1 MHKTIVVSSI
11 KMSKFDLINPCY
23 MKKLLLFTLL
33 VFNFGFSQEDAWV
46 YFNDKPDAAYYLA
59 NPLQMLSQRA
69 LDRRTAQGIAL
80 DNTDV
85 PIAQT
90 YIDQVT
96 ASTGITV
103 MAKSKWL
110 NALHVRGTQAN
121 IQLLTNL
128 SFVSQIQFAN
138 SNLNSRQSGEKSNE
152 LQPVNKQLEVLTN
165 FNYGG
170 SSNQIEMLNGHL
182 LHQQNYTGQG
192 KMVAIMD
199 AGFPGVD
206 TASPFQRLRDNNLIL
221 GGYNFPDRNTSI
233 YTRSSHGTSVLSC
246 MAGFVDNQLVGAA
259 PDAQYYLFITEDTN
273 SENPVEESYW
283 VEAVEMADS
292 LGVDV
297 INTSLGYFTYDNPN
311 YSYSYSDMNGIKSF
325 AARGADIAFSKG
337 MICVTSAG
345 NSGNSSDPHMATPA
359 DAITTLTVGAVD
371 ASENYVSFSS
381 IGPSFDNRVKPD
393 VCAKGYLASVSNAT
407 GNIVNANGTSFSSP
421 ILAGMVTTFWSAVPN
436 MTNAE
441 IMQFVKESADIYA
454 NPTIYKGYGVP
465 DFQLALTNALSLN
478 SYQNNPV
485 ILYPNPVQN
494 ELNIIFTESEKSG
507 ELILYNN
514 IGQQVASFVVSETNS
529 TVSLDNLASGLYFYQ
544 LKSASK
550 VAQGKLLKL

>member
-1 MHKTIVVSSI
+1 MI
-11 KMSKFDLINPCY
+11 KKILF
-23 MKKLLLFTLL
+23 LLLFL
-33 VFNFGFSQEDAWV
+33 FSFATQAQEDAWV
-46 YFNDKPDAAYYLA
+46 YFNDKPDTAFYLA

-69 LDRRTAQGIAL
+69 LDRRATQGIVL

-96 ASTGITV
+96 VAAGITV

-110 NALHVRGTQAN
+110 NALHVRGTQAD
-121 IQLLTNL
+121 IQSLTNL
-128 SFVSQIQFAN
+128 SFVTQIQFAD
-138 SNLNSRQSGEKSNE
+138 SNLNSRHSSGKSNE
-152 LQPVNKQLEVLTN
+152 LKPVNKQLEVLVD

-199 AGFPGVD
+199 AGFPGVN
-206 TASPFQRLRDNNLIL
+206 TASSFQRLRDNNLIL

-246 MAGFVDNQLVGAA
+246 MAGFVDNQLVGTA

-283 VEAVEMADS
+283 VEAAEMADS

-297 INTSLGYFTYDNPN
+297 INTSLGYFAYDNPN
-311 YSYSYSDMNGIKSF
+311 YSYLYSDMNGIKSF
-325 AARGADIAFSKG
+325 AARGADKAFSKG

-345 NSGNSSDPHMATPA
+345 NSGNSSDPHIGTPA
-359 DAITTLTVGAVD
+359 DAITALTVGAVD
-371 ASENYVSFSS
+371 ASEDYASFSS
-381 IGPSFDNRVKPD
+381 IGPSFDGRVKPD
-393 VCAKGYLASVSNAT
+393 VCAKGVGSTISNSSGGIT
-407 GNIVNANGTSFSSP
+407 TANGTSFSSP

-441 IMQFVKESADIYA
+441 IIQFVKESADIYA
-454 NPTIYKGYGVP
+454 NPTIFKGYGVP
-465 DFQLALTNALSLN
+465 DFQLALTNALSINLYEN
-478 SYQNNPV
+478 DSV
-485 ILYPNPVQN
+485 VLYPNPVQDKLTIVFSDTN
-494 ELNIIFTESEKSG
+494 FSG
-507 ELILYNN
+507 NLVLFNN
-514 IGQQVASFVVSETNS
+514 IGQQVGSFEISETNAS
-529 TVSLDNLASGLYFYQ
+529 VNLENLASGLYFYQ
-544 LKSASK
+544 LKSANKST
-550 VAQGKLLKL
+550 QGKLLKL

>member
-1 MHKTIVVSSI
+1 
-11 KMSKFDLINPCY
+11 

-46 YFNDKPDAAYYLA
+46 YFNDKPNAAFYLS

-69 LDRRTAQGIAL
+69 LDRRTAQGIIL

-96 ASTGITV
+96 AATGITV

-110 NALHVRGTQAN
+110 NALHVRGTQAD

-128 SFVSQIQFAN
+128 TFVNHIQFAN
-138 SNLNSRQSGEKSNE
+138 TSLNSRHSNTIQKTTVI
-152 LQPVNKQLEVLTN
+152 QPVNKQLEVLTD

-170 SSNQIEMLNGHL
+170 SSNQIQMLNGHL

-192 KMVAIMD
+192 KIVAIMD
-199 AGFPGVD
+199 GGFPGVN

-233 YTRSSHGTSVLSC
+233 YTRNSHGTSVLSC
-246 MAGFVDNQLVGAA
+246 MAGYVDNQLVGTA
-259 PDAQYYLFITEDTN
+259 PDAQYYLFITEDTY

-283 VEAVEMADS
+283 VEAAEMADS

-297 INTSLGYFTYDNPN
+297 INTSLGYFEYDNPD
-311 YSYSYSDMNGIKSF
+311 YSYSYSDMNGIKTF
-325 AARGADIAFSKG
+325 AARGADKAFSKG

-345 NSGNSSDPHMATPA
+345 NSGNSANPHIATPA

-371 ASENYVSFSS
+371 SSENYVSFSS
-381 IGPSFDNRVKPD
+381 IGPSFDGRVKPD
-393 VCAKGYLASVSNAT
+393 VCAKGYLASVSNAS

-421 ILAGMVTTFWSAVPN
+421 ILAGMVATFWSAVPN
-436 MTNAE
+436 MTNAQ
-441 IMQFVKESADIYA
+441 IVQFVKESADIYA

-465 DFQLALTNALSLN
+465 DFQLALTNALSVD
-478 SYQNNPV
+478 SYENDSI
-485 ILYPNPVQN
+485 ILYPNPVQDR
-494 ELNIIFTESEKSG
+494 LTIVFPESETTSK
-507 ELILYNN
+507 LVLYNN
-514 IGQQVASFVVSETNS
+514 IGQQLEEFVISETNP
-529 TVSLDNLASGLYFYQ
+529 TIYLDNLASGLYFYQ
-544 LKSASK
+544 LKAANK
-550 VAQGKLLKL
+550 TTQGKLLKL

>member
-1 MHKTIVVSSI
+1 
-11 KMSKFDLINPCY
+11 
-23 MKKLLLFTLL
+23 MKKILLFVLL
-33 VFNFGFSQEDAWV
+33 ISNFGFSQEDAWV

-69 LDRRTAQGIAL
+69 LDRRTAQGIIL

-85 PIAQT
+85 PIAQA
-90 YIDQVT
+90 YINQVT

-121 IQLLTNL
+121 IQLLTSL
-128 SFVSQIQFAN
+128 PFVNHIQFADA
-138 SNLNSRQSGEKSNE
+138 SLNSRNSNNTNKSTE
-152 LQPVNKQLEVLTN
+152 LKPVNKQLEVLVD

-170 SSNQIEMLNGHL
+170 SSNQIQMLNGHL

-199 AGFPGVD
+199 AGFPGVNS
-206 TASPFQRLRDNNLIL
+206 ASPFQRLRDNNLIL

-233 YTRSSHGTSVLSC
+233 YTRNSHGTSVLSC
-246 MAGFVDNQLVGAA
+246 MAGYVDNQLVGTA
-259 PDAQYYLFITEDTN
+259 PDAQYYLFITEDAN

-283 VEAVEMADS
+283 VEAAEMADS

-297 INTSLGYFTYDNPN
+297 INSSLGYFTYDNIS
-311 YSYSYSDMNGIKSF
+311 YSYSYSDMNGLKTF
-325 AARGADIAFSKG
+325 AARGANIAFSKG

-345 NSGNSSDPHMATPA
+345 NSGNSANPHIATPA
-359 DAITTLTVGAVD
+359 DAVTTLTVGAVD

-381 IGPSFDNRVKPD
+381 IGPSFDGRVKPD
-393 VCAKGYLASVSNAT
+393 VCAKGFAATVSNSS
-407 GNIVNANGTSFSSP
+407 GSIVNANGTSFSSP
-421 ILAGMVTTFWSAVPN
+421 ILAGMVATFWSAVPN
-436 MTNAE
+436 MTNAQ
-441 IMQFVKESADIYA
+441 IVQFVKQSADLYN

-465 DFQLALTNALSLN
+465 DFQLALTNALSA
-478 SYQNNPV
+478 NNYENDV
-485 ILYPNPVQN
+485 VLLYPNPVQDR
-494 ELNIIFTESEKSG
+494 LTILIPASEVTSQ
-507 ELILYNN
+507 LVLFNN
-514 IGQQVASFVVSETNS
+514 IGQQVATFSISGRNS

-544 LKSASK
+544 LKTENK
-550 VAQGKLLKL
+550 TTQGKVLKL

>member
-1 MHKTIVVSSI
+1 
-11 KMSKFDLINPCY
+11 
-23 MKKLLLFTLL
+23 MKKILLFTLL
-33 VFNFGFSQEDAWV
+33 IFNFGFSQEDAWV
-46 YFNDKPDAAYYLA
+46 YFTNKPDAAFYLV
-59 NPLQMLSQRA
+59 NPLQMLNQRS
-69 LDRRTAQGIAL
+69 LDRRAAQGIAL

-96 ASTGITV
+96 AATGITV

-138 SNLNSRQSGEKSNE
+138 SNLNSRHSTGKSNE
-152 LQPVNKQLEVLTN
+152 LKPVNKQLEVLAD

-199 AGFPGVD
+199 AGFPGVN

-246 MAGFVDNQLVGAA
+246 MAGYVDNQLVGTS

-283 VEAVEMADS
+283 VEATEMADS

-297 INTSLGYFTYDNPN
+297 INTSLGYFEYDNPS
-311 YSYSYSDMNGIKSF
+311 YSYAYSDMNGIKTF
-325 AARGADIAFSKG
+325 AARGADKAFSKG

-345 NSGNSSDPHMATPA
+345 NSGNSANPHIATPA
-359 DAITTLTVGAVD
+359 DAITTLTVGAVNATED
-371 ASENYVSFSS
+371 YVAFSS
-381 IGPSFDNRVKPD
+381 IGPSFDGRVKPD
-393 VCAKGYLASVSNAT
+393 VCAKGAGSTVSNSSGSIT
-407 GNIVNANGTSFSSP
+407 TANGTSFSSP
-421 ILAGMVTTFWSAVPN
+421 ILAGMVATFWSAVPN
-436 MTNAE
+436 MTNAQ
-441 IMQFVKESADIYA
+441 IVQFVKESADIYA

-465 DFQLALTNALSLN
+465 DFQLALTNALSVD
-478 SYQNNPV
+478 SYENDSI
-485 ILYPNPVQN
+485 ILYPNPVQDR
-494 ELNIIFTESEKSG
+494 LTIVFPESETTSK
-507 ELILYNN
+507 LVLYNN
-514 IGQQVASFVVSETNS
+514 IGQQLEEFVISETNP
-529 TVSLDNLASGLYFYQ
+529 TIYLDNLASGLYFYQ
-544 LKSASK
+544 LKAANK
-550 VAQGKLLKL
+550 TTQGKLLKL

>member
-1 MHKTIVVSSI
+1 M
-11 KMSKFDLINPCY
+11 N
-23 MKKLLLFTLL
+23 KKILF
-33 VFNFGFSQEDAWV
+33 VFILFFTYRSYAQEDAWV

-59 NPLQMLSQRA
+59 NPLQMLTQRA
-69 LDRRTAQGIAL
+69 LDRRAAQGISLA
-80 DNTDV
+80 NSDV

-110 NALHVRGTQAN
+110 NALHVRGTQVN
-121 IQLLTNL
+121 IESLTNL
-128 SFVSQIQFAN
+128 SFVSHIQFAD
-138 SNLNSRQSGEKSNE
+138 SNLNSRHSSGKSNE
-152 LQPVNKQLEVLTN
+152 LKPVNKQLEVLAN

-170 SSNQIEMLNGHL
+170 SSNQIQMLNGHL

-246 MAGFVDNQLVGAA
+246 MAGFIDNQLVGTA

-283 VEAVEMADS
+283 VEAAEMADS

-297 INTSLGYFTYDNPN
+297 INTSLGYFAYDNPN
-311 YSYSYSDMNGIKSF
+311 YSYTYADMNGTKAFIS
-325 AARGADIAFSKG
+325 RGADMAFSKG

-345 NSGNSSDPHMATPA
+345 NSGNS
-359 DAITTLTVGAVD
+359 
-371 ASENYVSFSS
+371 
-381 IGPSFDNRVKPD
+381 
-393 VCAKGYLASVSNAT
+393 AK
-407 GNIVNANGTSFSSP
+407 
-421 ILAGMVTTFWSAVPN
+421 
-436 MTNAE
+436 
-441 IMQFVKESADIYA
+441 
-454 NPTIYKGYGVP
+454 YGC
-465 DFQLALTNALSLN
+465 
-478 SYQNNPV
+478 
-485 ILYPNPVQN
+485 
-494 ELNIIFTESEKSG
+494 
-507 ELILYNN
+507 
-514 IGQQVASFVVSETNS
+514 
-529 TVSLDNLASGLYFYQ
+529 
-544 LKSASK
+544 
-550 VAQGKLLKL
+550 

>member
-1 MHKTIVVSSI
+1 M
-11 KMSKFDLINPCY
+11 NQ
-23 MKKLLLFTLL
+23 KLLFFFTILFSYI
-33 VFNFGFSQEDAWV
+33 VQAQEDAWI
-46 YFNDKPDAAYYLA
+46 YFNDKPDAAFYLN

-69 LDRRTAQGIAL
+69 LDRRTAQGIIL

-96 ASTGITV
+96 ATTGITV

-110 NALHVRGTQAN
+110 NALHVRGSQAN
-121 IQLLTNL
+121 IQLLANL
-128 SFVSQIQFAN
+128 SFVSSIQFAN
-138 SNLNSRQSGEKSNE
+138 SSLNSRQSNQTLKSNE
-152 LQPVNKQLEVLTN
+152 ITAVNKELEELID

-170 SSNQIEMLNGHL
+170 SANQVQMLNGHL
-182 LHQQNYTGQG
+182 LHQQNFTGQG

-199 AGFPGVD
+199 GGFPGVN
-206 TASPFQRLRDNNLIL
+206 TASSFQRLRDNNLIL

-246 MAGFVDNQLVGAA
+246 MAGYVDNQLVGTA

-283 VEAVEMADS
+283 VEAAEMADS

-297 INTSLGYFTYDNPN
+297 INTSLGYFAYDNPN
-311 YSYSYSDMNGIKSF
+311 YSYTYSDMNGVKSF
-325 AARGADIAFSKG
+325 IARGSDKAFSKG

-345 NSGNSSDPHMATPA
+345 NSGNSANPHIATPA
-359 DAITTLTVGAVD
+359 DAITTLTVGAVNATED
-371 ASENYVSFSS
+371 YVAFSS
-381 IGPSFDNRVKPD
+381 IGPSFDGRVKPD
-393 VCAKGYLASVSNAT
+393 VCAKGASATISNSSGGIT
-407 GNIVNANGTSFSSP
+407 TANGTSFSSP

-436 MTNAE
+436 MTNTE

-478 SYQNNPV
+478 SYQNNRV

-514 IGQQVASFVVSETNS
+514 IGQQVNSYVINETNS
-529 TVSLDNLASGLYFYQ
+529 TIYLESLASGLYFYQ
-544 LKSASK
+544 VEFANKTAK
-550 VAQGKLLKL
+550 GKLLKL

>member
-1 MHKTIVVSSI
+1 
-11 KMSKFDLINPCY
+11 
-23 MKKLLLFTLL
+23 MKRILLFTLL
-33 VFNFGFSQEDAWV
+33 IFNLGFSQEDAWV

-59 NPLQMLSQRA
+59 NPLQMLTQRA
-69 LDRRTAQGIAL
+69 LDRRAAQGISLA
-80 DNTDV
+80 NSDV
-85 PIAQT
+85 PISQT

-246 MAGFVDNQLVGAA
+246 MAGFVDNQLVGTA

-297 INTSLGYFTYDNPN
+297 INTSLGYFAYDNPN

-441 IMQFVKESADIYA
+441 IIQFVKESADIYA

>member
-1 MHKTIVVSSI
+1 
-11 KMSKFDLINPCY
+11 

-121 IQLLTNL
+121 IQLLSGL
-128 SFVSQIQFAN
+128 LFVSHIQFAN
-138 SNLNSRQSGEKSNE
+138 ASLNSRHSNMIQKTTII
-152 LQPVNKQLEVLTN
+152 QPVNKQLEVLTD

-170 SSNQIEMLNGHL
+170 SSNQIQMLNGHL

-199 AGFPGVD
+199 AGFPGVNS
-206 TASPFQRLRDNNLIL
+206 ASPFQRLRDNNLIL

-233 YTRSSHGTSVLSC
+233 YTRNSHGTSVLSC
-246 MAGFVDNQLVGAA
+246 MAGYVDNQLVGTA
-259 PDAQYYLFITEDTN
+259 PDAQYYLFITEDAN

-283 VEAVEMADS
+283 VEAAEMADS

-297 INTSLGYFTYDNPN
+297 INSSLGYFTYDNIS
-311 YSYSYSDMNGIKSF
+311 YSYSYSDMNGLKTF
-325 AARGADIAFSKG
+325 AARGANMAFSKG

-345 NSGNSSDPHMATPA
+345 NSGNSANPHIATPA

-381 IGPSFDNRVKPD
+381 IGPSFDGRVKPD
-393 VCAKGYLASVSNAT
+393 VCAKGYAATVSNSS
-407 GNIVNANGTSFSSP
+407 GSIVNANGTSFSSP

-436 MTNAE
+436 MTNAQ
-441 IMQFVKESADIYA
+441 IVQFVKESADIYA

-465 DFQLALTNALSLN
+465 DFQLALINALSA
-478 SYQNNPV
+478 NNFENDIV
-485 ILYPNPVQN
+485 LLYPNPVQDKVTIVFSDTN
-494 ELNIIFTESEKSG
+494 FSG
-507 ELILYNN
+507 NLVLFNS
-514 IGQQVASFVVSETNS
+514 IGQQVGSFDISETNAS
-529 TVSLDNLASGLYFYQ
+529 VNLENLASGLYFYQ
-544 LKSASK
+544 LKTANK
-550 VAQGKLLKL
+550 TTQGKLLKL

>member
-1 MHKTIVVSSI
+1 MK
-11 KMSKFDLINPCY
+11 
-23 MKKLLLFTLL
+23 KKLLFALL
-33 VFNFGFSQEDAWV
+33 IFNFGFSQEDAWV
-46 YFNDKPDAAYYLA
+46 YFTNKPDAAFYLA
-59 NPLQMLSQRA
+59 NPLQMLTQRS
-69 LDRRTAQGIAL
+69 LDRRAAQGIAL

-110 NALHVRGTQAN
+110 NALHVRGSQAN

-128 SFVSQIQFAN
+128 SFVSYIQFAN
-138 SNLNSRQSGEKSNE
+138 SSFNSRPSSAIQKTTEIKS
-152 LQPVNKQLEVLTN
+152 VNKQLEVLAD

-170 SSNQIEMLNGHL
+170 SSNQIQMLNGHL

-199 AGFPGVD
+199 AGFPGVNS
-206 TASPFQRLRDNNLIL
+206 ASPFQRLRDNNLIL

-246 MAGFVDNQLVGAA
+246 MAGYVDNQLVGTA
-259 PDAQYYLFITEDTN
+259 PDAQYYLFITEDVN

-283 VEAVEMADS
+283 VEAAEMADS

-297 INTSLGYFTYDNPN
+297 INTSLGYFDYDNPS
-311 YSYSYSDMNGIKSF
+311 YSYTYSDMNGIKTF
-325 AARGADIAFSKG
+325 AARGADKAFSKG

-345 NSGNSSDPHMATPA
+345 NSGNSANPHIATPA
-359 DAITTLTVGAVD
+359 DAITTLTVGAVNATED
-371 ASENYVSFSS
+371 YVSFSS
-381 IGPSFDNRVKPD
+381 IGPSFDGRVKPD
-393 VCAKGYLASVSNAT
+393 VCAKGASTTVSSSSGT
-407 GNIVNANGTSFSSP
+407 ITTANGTSFSSP

-436 MTNAE
+436 MTNAQ
-441 IMQFVKESADIYA
+441 IVQFVKQSADLYA

-465 DFQLALTNALSLN
+465 DFQLALTNALS
-478 SYQNNPV
+478 SISQEMETV
-485 ILYPNPVQN
+485 ILYPNPVRDN
-494 ELNIIFTESEKSG
+494 LTIVFPYGNNSG
-507 ELILYNN
+507 SLVLFNN
-514 IGQQVASFVVSETNS
+514 VGQQVGNFEVSRTNA
-529 TVSLDNLASGLYFYQ
+529 TIYLDNLASGLYIYE
-544 LKSASK
+544 LKLANKST
-550 VAQGKLLKL
+550 QGKLLKL